1 MRRGIET
8 VVTRSVLWLV
18 LRGVFFFNIS
28 DVLECWGLGRPEKRR
43 VVRKL
48 VGLHKP
54 LILFI
59 QESKLNHFDNRV
71 ISSIDCNWLSRG
83 LGVEDDSVSGLITVR
98 NEDLFSTKACIQNNR
113 CIILTGER
121 VFVVGDGKGWTI
133 IFDYQA
139 WAEGKDFRVGD
150 KLVFNYPG
158 GAHTVLKVNGTGFQN
173 CIKPPA
179 SEALTSGSDEIVL
192 ATPGRKWYICG
203 VGAHCKTAG
212 QKLFI
217 TVQPQSS
224 SVSPAMTPPVQSNM
238 AVKDTVKYQLF
249 LGVMVAV
256 NYHSGLAF

>member
-1 MRRGIET
+1 MARGLEEVAAHPALLNMKAPTFSFIFSPT
-8 VVTRSVLWLV
+8 KLLNITSVNPQPQQPICLASVLHDL
-18 LRGVFFFNIS
+18 
-28 DVLECWGLGRPEKRR
+28 D
-43 VVRKL
+43 
-48 VGLHKP
+48 
-54 LILFI
+54 
-59 QESKLNHFDNRV
+59 D
-71 ISSIDCNWLSRG
+71 LS
-83 LGVEDDSVSGLITVR
+83 
-98 NEDLFSTKACIQNNR
+98 
-113 CIILTGER
+113 ER

-249 LGVMVAV
+249 FGVMVAV